1 MWRLLLPPGRVD
13 TMDAVTAR
21 PPKGYAWGAVTIQ
34 TWALVDGERVVT
46 PTSVP
51 ALMHACGYLCL
62 HKPVVEGFGLWAISH
77 VPTGQQIAT
86 LPTQA
91 AARQCIGL
99 LATVDGLGAQ
109 NPGGSTLSEVSTIV
123 SSLPSPPPRTTTTR
137 SSRPSGKPRDA
148 ASPSSFSPVFRGYV
162 PTPADRAA
170 QNIAALSLG
179 TAWNGG
185 STTDLTRFLSEAEQA
200 AAIHAREEIVVRVT
214 QPPRALLLETDI
226 PRHLARSGPPAPS
239 PDGSSTTPS
248 LSPSS
253 PATSGPTSPPR
264 TGGPSSTA
272 TLRDGTPATPG
283 EFRRRYQ
290 ALLEIGDRLQK
301 GSIAFSRVYA
311 EGEASGWPAPLLEK
325 WEVMDERFRAMA
337 CEGWMIWSGAAFC
350 FDCAPEEFK
359 RNVVKKL
366 GFIGSREKGWHEL
379 GIKSFLR
386 HPEVAAVAPLRRE
399 MKERIQA
406 RL

>member
-1 MWRLLLPPGRVD
+1 MVAPD
-13 TMDAVTAR
+13 TR

-34 TWALVDGERVVT
+34 AWALVGEERVVT

-51 ALMHACGYLCL
+51 ALIHEAGYLCL

-77 VPTGQQIAT
+77 VPTGRQIAT

-99 LATVDGLGAQ
+99 LVSLPGLQGTS
-109 NPGGSTLSEVSTIV
+109 PPSDLSCSVEAILSN
-123 SSLPSPPPRTTTTR
+123 LPSPSTPRPASR
-137 SSRPSGKPRDA
+137 RRPRPSGNPPDA
-148 ASPSSFSPVFRGYV
+148 PSSFSPVFRGYV

-226 PRHLARSGPPAPS
+226 PPHLAKSGPPSPS
-239 PDGSSTTPS
+239 PSG
-248 LSPSS
+248 LS
-253 PATSGPTSPPR
+253 
-264 TGGPSSTA
+264 A
-272 TLRDGTPATPG
+272 TLRDGTPATPR

-290 ALLEIGDRLQK
+290 QLLDLGDRLRA
-301 GSIAFSRVYA
+301 GSLRFQTLYR
-311 EGEASGWPAPLLEK
+311 EGEAGGWTVERLDR
-325 WEVMDERFRAMA
+325 WERLDERFRALV
-337 CEGWMIWSGAAFC
+337 CEGWMVWSGAAFC
-350 FDCAPEEFK
+350 FDCAPEEFQ
-359 RNVVKKL
+359 RNVVAKL
-366 GFIGSREKGWHEL
+366 GFVGSRERGWTEL
-379 GIKSFLR
+379 GVKTLLR
-386 HPEVAAVAPLRRE
+386 HKEIQDVQPLRRE
-399 MKERIQA
+399 MRERIA
-406 RL
+406 GRL